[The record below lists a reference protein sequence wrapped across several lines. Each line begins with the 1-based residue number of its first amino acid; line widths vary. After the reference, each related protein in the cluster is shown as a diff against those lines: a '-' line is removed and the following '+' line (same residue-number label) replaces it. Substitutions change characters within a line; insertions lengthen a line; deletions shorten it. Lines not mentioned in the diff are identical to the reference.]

1 MFSVKKSRGGLMCED
16 IIVLTNEQ
24 FQKLECQE
32 LQPAIDALC
41 KDMHI
46 EGRYCKD
53 SNDMHLSVISATL
66 NEYDDTA
73 HHTMEMTHLNFL
85 NAIDKLE
92 LQKPTPEEPTEGAST
107 VYHDEEEYN
116 FVKGMFEKTL
126 EEWELISGAV
136 IQTCIYGLPIPLDVG
151 TISPTLLKELLRC
164 YLEVHKR

>member
-16 IIVLTNEQ
+16 IVVLTNEQ

-53 SNDMHLSVISATL
+53 SNYMHLSIISATL
-66 NEYDDTA
+66 PEYDDTA

-85 NAIDKLE
+85 NAVDKLE
-92 LQKPTPEEPTEGAST
+92 LPKPTSEEHEEGESK
-107 VYHDEEEYN
+107 VLDDEEEYN
-116 FVKGMFEKTL
+116 FIKETY
-126 EEWELISGAV
+126 EDYEWENLSGASMHT
-136 IQTCIYGLPIPLDVG
+136 ILPGLPVPIEIG
-151 TISPTLLKELLRC
+151 TISSTTLKELFKC

>member
-16 IIVLTNEQ
+16 IVVLTNEQ

-53 SNDMHLSVISATL
+53 SNDMHLSIISATL
-66 NEYDDTA
+66 SEYDDTA

-85 NAIDKLE
+85 NAVDKLE
-92 LQKPTPEEPTEGAST
+92 LQKPIPEEQEESAST
-107 VYHDEEEYN
+107 VYHNEEEYN
-116 FVKGMFEKTL
+116 FVKGVFERDD
-126 EEWELISGAV
+126 WELISGAS
-136 IQTCIYGLPIPLDVG
+136 IETRILGLPVPIEIAA
-151 TISPTLLKELLRC
+151 ISSDTLKELLRC
-164 YLEVHKR
+164 YLEVHK

>member
-66 NEYDDTA
+66 PEYDDTA
-73 HHTMEMTHLNFL
+73 HHTMETTHLNFL

-92 LQKPTPEEPTEGAST
+92 LQKPTPEEPAEGAST

-116 FVKGMFEKTL
+116 FVKEMYEKDD
-126 EEWELISGAV
+126 WELISGAS
-136 IQTCIYGLPIPLDVG
+136 IQTRILFLPDPIEIAM
-151 TISPTLLKELLRC
+151 ISSTTLKELLRC
-164 YLEVHKR
+164 YLEIHKR

>member
-16 IIVLTNEQ
+16 IVVLTNEQ

-53 SNDMHLSVISATL
+53 SNDMHLSIISATL
-66 NEYDDTA
+66 PEYDDTA
-73 HHTMEMTHLNFL
+73 HHTMETTHLNFL

-92 LQKPTPEEPTEGAST
+92 MQKPTPEEPAEGAST

-116 FVKGMFEKTL
+116 FVKEMYEDYD
-126 EEWELISGAV
+126 WENLSGAAV
-136 IQTCIYGLPIPLDVG
+136 HTILPGLPVPIEIG
-151 TISPTLLKELLRC
+151 TISSTTLKELFRC
-164 YLEVHKR
+164 YLEVHKL

>member
-1 MFSVKKSRGGLMCED
+1 MCED

-66 NEYDDTA
+66 SEYDDTA

-92 LQKPTPEEPTEGAST
+92 LQKPIPEEPAEEDTSKAS
-107 VYHDEEEYN
+107 DSEEEYN
-116 FVKGMFEKTL
+116 YVKRMFE
-126 EEWELISGAV
+126 EYDWEMISGAT
-136 IQTCIYGLPIPLDVG
+136 IQTCILGIPIPIDVG
-151 TISPTLLKELLRC
+151 TVSSDTLKELFRC